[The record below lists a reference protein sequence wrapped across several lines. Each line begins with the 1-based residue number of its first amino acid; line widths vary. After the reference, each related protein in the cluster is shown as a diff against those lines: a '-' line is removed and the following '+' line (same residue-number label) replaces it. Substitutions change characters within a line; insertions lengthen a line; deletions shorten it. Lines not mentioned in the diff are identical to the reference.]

1 MINKEMIKILIKFN
15 FWPGTEYYSV
25 RLMSS
30 SRENLECWLDE
41 SLVIADWTDS
51 SIRRQNNPIPIEPT
65 QIERTENIKE
75 NFKRTGNKNIFNR
88 TLLTERS

>member
-30 SRENLECWLDE
+30 SRENLEC
-41 SLVIADWTDS
+41 
-51 SIRRQNNPIPIEPT
+51 
-65 QIERTENIKE
+65 
-75 NFKRTGNKNIFNR
+75 
-88 TLLTERS
+88 